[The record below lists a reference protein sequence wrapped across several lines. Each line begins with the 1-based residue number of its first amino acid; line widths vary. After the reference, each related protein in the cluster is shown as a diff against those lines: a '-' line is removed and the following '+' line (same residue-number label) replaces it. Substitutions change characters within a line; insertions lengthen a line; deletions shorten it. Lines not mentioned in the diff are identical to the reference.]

1 MPEHLR
7 LQNMEVYEINKFRS
21 NPSVNTSFDM
31 IRVTIDM
38 PISLWRKVCHYLGVD
53 YRGNKL
59 KEK

>member
-1 MPEHLR
+1 
-7 LQNMEVYEINKFRS
+7 MEVYEINKFRS